1 MGAFVHSTIQ
11 AFVLLSVALS
21 FIIFVK
27 AIPEIIT
34 YYPALHQYLVPEG
47 VTSTTVTSV
56 RHCRVSHNGSLQP
69 TGTSTQL
76 TTPTQF
82 CTRPSTKAAKQ
93 RPSGPQH
100 HALRLP
106 PRDDRLY
113 STATRTS
120 THRAGARMRD
130 QPVSGAAVRRRI
142 GVQND
147 GCPTSGG
154 TCIIRRRAEGDW
166 GGVLQSFP
174 LSRVRGSMSACVR
187 WWEYERFWQWLV
199 EAVEDQSGD

>member
-1 MGAFVHSTIQ
+1 MRAFVHSTIQ

-34 YYPALHQYLVPEG
+34 YYPALHPYLVPEG

-106 PRDDRLY
+106 PRDDRL
-113 STATRTS
+113 SPPPQGRVPEGLA
-120 THRAGARMRD
+120 H
-130 QPVSGAAVRRRI
+130 
-142 GVQND
+142 
-147 GCPTSGG
+147 GCEISPFREPRYGG
-154 TCIIRRRAEGDW
+154 G
-166 GGVLQSFP
+166 
-174 LSRVRGSMSACVR
+174 SACR
-187 WWEYERFWQWLV
+187 TTDARRL
-199 EAVEDQSGD
+199 AVHV